1 MKKDMTEEKQKLET
15 DNRSNEEVQKLIT
28 QNTEVKE
35 QIPESDFSE
44 YTVEKT
50 GILFKR
56 AKEIRGRGEFAKII
70 YNRLV
75 SYQVRHAPSI

>member
-15 DNRSNEEVQKLIT
+15 DSRSNKEVQKLIT

-35 QIPESDFSE
+35 QIPELDFSG
-44 YTVEKT
+44 YTVKKT

-56 AKEIRGRGEFAKII
+56 AKEIRERGEFAKVV
-70 YNRLV
+70 YNKLV
-75 SYQVRHAPSI
+75 SY